1 MDQINRPGTRGLQ
14 SNHKRGY
21 GEFSNGSAFSARTAA
36 FRRKF
41 WLYVITEA
49 ATDTPQLNAIQ
60 NPAAHFRMDEDIF
73 ATGFM
78 IPEENWR
85 GKAESAS

>member
-1 MDQINRPGTRGLQ
+1 L
-14 SNHKRGY
+14 
-21 GEFSNGSAFSARTAA
+21 GE
-36 FRRKF
+36 KF

-49 ATDTPQLNAIQ
+49 ATDTPQLKPIQ
-60 NPAAHFRMDEDIF
+60 NPAAHFQMDEGIF

-85 GKAESAS
+85 SKAESES